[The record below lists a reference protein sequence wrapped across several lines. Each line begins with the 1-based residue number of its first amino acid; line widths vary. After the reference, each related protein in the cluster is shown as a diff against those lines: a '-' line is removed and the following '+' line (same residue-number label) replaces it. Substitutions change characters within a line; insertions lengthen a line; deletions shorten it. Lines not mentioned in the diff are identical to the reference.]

1 MDDLD
6 IILESDEL
14 AYHEWREGIDDA
26 LLADQREAD
35 WQAFQAACDADW
47 RL

>member
-1 MDDLD
+1 MDEHDP
-6 IILESDEL
+6 ILESRDL

-26 LLADQREAD
+26 LILAQREAD
-35 WQAFQAACDADW
+35 WLAYQRDVDADW